1 MLRNLGTIATL
12 ALSSALPLEAAAPA
26 ASRSQLAPVL
36 LVRHAATGT
45 GTGTGAVAAGRDAY
59 AARLALASLPP
70 DDRARIRTAFD
81 HASTRLEAQINP
93 LDLDMGDGDPLEEL
107 RDALTPWS
115 VTFDAAQGIAR
126 GQWRLTDLTVR
137 VAARCSEAR
146 ADELCVPAVRDPHRE
161 EHGDLAR
168 RARFA
173 AWPVSTLVRRELPT
187 AAARERCAQILRER
201 ARLPGSHL
209 ALVLTTDPVTSL
221 DPETEESGLRLA
233 RMIAASQRDDG
244 ETASIRTMLQ
254 PPDSERSM
262 TWLAL
267 GATEIAIVPRLSA
280 MFDRDAVAR
289 EVDDAVRTA
298 VELDSH

>member
-1 MLRNLGTIATL
+1 MLKNLAMLVTL
-12 ALSSALPLEAAAPA
+12 ALSSALPLGSAAPA
-26 ASRSQLAPVL
+26 ASTIQHAPVL
-36 LVRHAATGT
+36 LVRHTAAVTGT
-45 GTGTGAVAAGRDAY
+45 DEVAAGRDAY
-59 AARLALASLPP
+59 AARLALASLTSE
-70 DDRARIRTAFD
+70 DRASIRTAFD

-115 VTFDAAQGIAR
+115 TTFDAAQGITR
-126 GQWRLTDLTVR
+126 GEWRLTDLTVR
-137 VAARCSEAR
+137 VATSCSEAR
-146 ADELCVPAVRDPHRE
+146 ADEVCVPAVGGSHRE
-161 EHGDLAR
+161 AHGDLAR

-187 AAARERCAQILRER
+187 ATARERCAQMLRER
-201 ARLPGSHL
+201 ARLPGSLL
-209 ALVLTTDPVTSL
+209 AVVITTDPVTSL
-221 DPETEESGLRLA
+221 DPETEGSGRRLA

-244 ETASIRTMLQ
+244 ETTSIRTMLQ

-262 TWLAL
+262 SWLAL

-289 EVDDAVRTA
+289 EVDDAVRA
-298 VELDSH
+298 ALELDSH

>member
-1 MLRNLGTIATL
+1 MLRNLGMIVTL
-12 ALSSALPLEAAAPA
+12 ALSSALPLEPA
-26 ASRSQLAPVL
+26 ASSASTSQPTPVL
-36 LVRHAATGT
+36 LVRRTAADE
-45 GTGTGAVAAGRDAY
+45 VAAGRDAY
-59 AARLALASLPP
+59 AARLALASLTSV
-70 DDRARIRTAFD
+70 DRARIRAAFD
-81 HASTRLEAQINP
+81 HASTRIEAQLNP

-107 RDALTPWS
+107 RDALAPWS
-115 VTFDAAQGIAR
+115 ATFDAAQGIAR

-146 ADELCVPAVRDPHRE
+146 ADEVCVPAVGGPHRE

-173 AWPVSTLVRRELPT
+173 AWPVSTLVRRELPS

-201 ARLPGSHL
+201 ARSTGSHV
-209 ALVLTTDPVTSL
+209 AVVLTTDPVTPL
-221 DPETEESGLRLA
+221 DPETEESGRRLA

-244 ETASIRTMLQ
+244 ETSSIRTMLQ
-254 PPDSERSM
+254 PSDSDRSM

-280 MFDRDAVAR
+280 MFDRDAVTR
-289 EVDDAVRTA
+289 EVDDAVRAAIET
-298 VELDSH
+298 DRR